1 MGLAQKAR
9 AVGLAVPKAGLSRVF
24 AQSRLAMDESTGGN
38 DREWMCVVAGGVE
51 GARAGDEE
59 AGGQDGDG
67 GGDGLDGMEW
77 W

>member
-1 MGLAQKAR
+1 
-9 AVGLAVPKAGLSRVF
+9 
-24 AQSRLAMDESTGGN
+24 MDESTGGN